1 MGNATDGHIDQLLK
15 ARWLAMG
22 LSQNDLAE
30 VLGAEIKQTAADG
43 ESSRAA
49 AGRLMQIAD
58 ALGFA
63 PNFVRSSAEMRRDS
77 GQENGQEN
85 RQDPRQDPRQE
96 NRQDLSSE
104 QIGGSLQSLLDL
116 RLLRAFRELQD
127 HRSKRMLVHLAERM
141 VRRQANRRGDAG

>member
-1 MGNATDGHIDQLLK
+1 MGNATDGHIDQLVK

-30 VLGAEIKQTAADG
+30 VLGAEIKQAAAADG
-43 ESSRAA
+43 ENSSAA
-49 AGRLMQIAD
+49 VGRLMQIAD

-63 PNFVRSSAEMRRDS
+63 PNFVRSSAHRKRRT
-77 GQENGQEN
+77 
-85 RQDPRQDPRQE
+85 RQE
-96 NRQDLSSE
+96 NRQGNRQENRQAPGQDQLSE
-104 QIGGSLQSLLDL
+104 QSGASLQSLLDL

-141 VRRQANRRGDAG
+141 VRRQANRQGDAG